1 MSMSDPLADLLTRI
15 RNALSA
21 GYPTVEA
28 PASRLKADVCEVL
41 KKEGFI
47 SDYVQEEDGK
57 QGILRISL
65 KYTADRKPV
74 IQGIKRVSKP
84 SLRIYK
90 GSKDIPQVRSGLGIA
105 VVTTSKGVMTS
116 KGARTENVGGEVLCE
131 VW

>member
-1 MSMSDPLADLLTRI
+1 MSMSDPIADLLTRI
-15 RNALSA
+15 RNALHA
-21 GYPTVEA
+21 GYPSVEA
-28 PASRLKADVCEVL
+28 PASRIKAGLCEVL
-41 KKEGFI
+41 KSEGYI
-47 SDYVQEEDGK
+47 QDYVREDDGK
-57 QGILRISL
+57 QGILRIAL

-90 GSKDIPQVRSGLGIA
+90 GAKDIPNVRSGLGIA

-116 KGARTENVGGEVLCE
+116 KAARAENVGGEVLCE